1 MCHGRVVRVSGSY
14 SCGAFTVP
22 MIDLQ
27 QPAPRARERY
37 ESKFKLMAIA
47 EKITRYGWLIDRDR
61 LAQHLD
67 GANKRAELY
76 HSKFISLT
84 GQPPEILGRARTGN
98 TLAMRRFFK
107 EELGAPDVS
116 FDKRTRKPQFN
127 TASLIEWA
135 NTKGAPYAGP
145 AASLY
150 ALRKNLRTADFCR
163 VYELFSRS
171 EGRIHFQFNVVG
183 TQTGR
188 WTSATRLRLDGKTY
202 SCNAQQI
209 PKREPT
215 FDFGDGNGDV
225 KLCVSLRDIFIADK
239 GHALLVA
246 DFDQLELRLIAYVY
260 GVRSL
265 IEALNRGTDIHL
277 LVASKLWPESGINAE
292 LPRDKSSAKKE
303 TYRSAAKSCA
313 YAIAYQ
319 MSLPGRTGKYPTL
332 HKTLLQS
339 IPKITPRAVA
349 DLADRYFRAFPE
361 IKEGMART
369 QKQIERHGFAELTID
384 GRRLYYPD
392 TMRGWNQAL
401 NFPMQ
406 GTGGAICDRAVLELE
421 PQLDWDNG
429 AQIRAQA
436 HDEVVMQSRED
447 EVDHYAPLLEQA
459 MSRPAQIGATF
470 TGIPAGAE
478 VGHNWGFTEKRT

>member
-1 MCHGRVVRVSGSY
+1 
-14 SCGAFTVP
+14 
-22 MIDLQ
+22 MIELQ

-37 ESKFKLMAIA
+37 ESKFELMAVA
-47 EKITRYGWLIDRDR
+47 QKITQYGWLVDRER
-61 LAQHLD
+61 LAEHLD

-84 GQPPEILGRARTGN
+84 GQNADILGRARTGN
-98 TLAMRRFFK
+98 TLAMRKFFK

-116 FDKRTRKPQFN
+116 FDKKTRKPQFN

-163 VYELFSRS
+163 TYELFSRAD
-171 EGRIHFQFNVVG
+171 GRIHFQFNVCG

-188 WTSATRLRLDGKTY
+188 WTSATRLRVDRKSY

-215 FDFGDGNGDV
+215 FDFGDGAGDV
-225 KLCVSLRDIFIADK
+225 KLCVSLRDAFTADP
-239 GHALLVA
+239 GHVLLVA

-260 GVRSL
+260 GVRL
-265 IEALNRGTDIHL
+265 LCQALERGVDVHL
-277 LVASKLWPESGINAE
+277 LVASKLWPESGIKPTDHKGQSPIHA
-292 LPRDKSSAKKE
+292 L
-303 TYRSAAKSCA
+303 YRNAAKSCA

-319 MSLPGRTGKYPTL
+319 MSVPGRTGKYPTL
-332 HKTLLQS
+332 HKTLKQTFPS
-339 IPKITPRAVA
+339 ITERAVG
-349 DLADRYFRAFPE
+349 DLSTRYFRAFPE

-369 QKQIERHGFAELTID
+369 QKQIERKGYAQLSID

-392 TMRGWNQAL
+392 TMRGWNQGL

-406 GTGGAICDRAVLELE
+406 GTGGAICDRAVLELDG
-421 PQLDWDNG
+421 QLDWNNG
-429 AQIRAQA
+429 AQIRAQV
-436 HDEVVMQSRED
+436 HDEIVMQCRED
-447 EVDHYAPLLEQA
+447 EVEKYAPLLEQA
-459 MSRPAQIGATF
+459 MSRPAQIGETF
-470 TGIPAGAE
+470 TGIPAAAE
-478 VGHNWGFTEKRT
+478 VGHNWGATEKRT